1 MPPLEQAG
9 LQLHH
14 LEDIFIEWDKL
25 LYLVNLS
32 LDSKQPAL
40 RGTNPTW
47 DEESQTKD
55 GVFVQPGLKKEVR
68 VEHMKLPSC
77 ADSRVRLCLAMLA

>member
-47 DEESQTKD
+47 TQESQAKD
-55 GVFVQPGLKKEVR
+55 GVQPGLRKEVR
-68 VEHMKLPSC
+68 VEHMKLPS
-77 ADSRVRLCLAMLA
+77 

>member
-14 LEDIFIEWDKL
+14 LGHIFTNLDEF
-25 LYLVNLS
+25 LYLVNMS

-40 RGTNPTW
+40 WRTNPTW
-47 DEESQTKD
+47 TQESQAKD
-55 GVFVQPGLKKEVR
+55 GVQPGLRKEVR

-77 ADSRVRLCLAMLA
+77 ADSRVRLCLAMLACN

>member
-14 LEDIFIEWDKL
+14 LGHIFTNLDEF
-25 LYLVNLS
+25 LYLVNMS